1 MAANMAIQV
10 GTDVE
15 TRGARGARGGGE
27 DHKGGLSPR
36 AALEHTVKHPTS

>member
-15 TRGARGARGGGE
+15 ARGARGGGE

-36 AALEHTVKHPTS
+36 AAPEHTVKHPTS